1 MAKTYHLLSACGS
14 GIATSSHVA
23 ASLKNGL
30 KERGIDVDVRTC
42 GVIEINGLIA
52 NTKPDAIIATTTL
65 ETVANLGDIKVI
77 SGVPLLTGI
86 KKKQMLDD
94 LADYLENNC

>member
-30 KERGIDVDVRTC
+30 KERGINVEVRTC
-42 GVIEINGLIA
+42 GVIEINGLIE
-52 NTKPDAIIATTTL
+52 NTRPDAIIATTKL
-65 ETVANLGDIKVI
+65 ETVSNLGNIKVI
-77 SGVPLLTGI
+77 SGVPLLTGV
-86 KKKQMLDD
+86 KKQQMLDD
-94 LADYLENNC
+94 LAEYLKNNC